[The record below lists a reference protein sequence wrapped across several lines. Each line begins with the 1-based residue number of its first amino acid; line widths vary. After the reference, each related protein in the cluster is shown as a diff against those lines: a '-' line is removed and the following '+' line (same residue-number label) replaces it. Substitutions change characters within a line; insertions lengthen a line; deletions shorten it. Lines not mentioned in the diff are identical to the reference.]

1 VSPSPR
7 TARPKPDA
15 TATFFADLA
24 TRGHEPRLRRAS
36 GTVRLDL
43 RSGEAVEHWYLTM
56 VKGDIKVSHRNA
68 KADATVGVDKK
79 LFEGMTRGTVNCT
92 ASLLR
97 GLIAVEGELALL
109 SALDRLLPGP
119 RSSQASF
126 LERQQE
132 LAG

>member
-1 VSPSPR
+1 MTSSPR
-7 TARPKPDA
+7 TARPRPDV
-15 TATFFADLA
+15 TATYFANLA
-24 TRGHEPRLRRAS
+24 ARGHEPRLRRAS

-43 RSGEAVEHWYLTM
+43 RSGEKVEHWYLTM
-56 VKGDIKVSHRNA
+56 VKGDISVSHRNA
-68 KADATVGVDKK
+68 KADATVGMDKK

-97 GLIAVEGELALL
+97 GLIAVEGALSLL

-119 RSSQASF
+119 RRSLASF

-132 LAG
+132 LA